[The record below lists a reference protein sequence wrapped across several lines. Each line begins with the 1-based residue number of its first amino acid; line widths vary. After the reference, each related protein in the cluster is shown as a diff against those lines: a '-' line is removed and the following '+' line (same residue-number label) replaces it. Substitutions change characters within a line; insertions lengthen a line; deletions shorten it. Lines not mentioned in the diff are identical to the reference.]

1 MAGRPVGGKFK
12 LLKDD
17 KKYAAL
23 CLICKK
29 KLANTVKSILSSH
42 CFVSGIAL
50 VFSIIS
56 LGTDQW
62 VLAEGK
68 FETNDGPSKI
78 NYGLFSGT
86 YKQNL
91 GGIFY
96 YEIYATCL
104 GSKNVCAYLCTSTK
118 EERKK
123 ELQALYNNVPTP
135 FRCPNVPRA
144 NQFQIQPEMKNVKQ
158 DNRTFLN
165 FGLHLSTMIFLVIS
179 AFSGLVATVLSIW
192 NTAGNP
198 IITIFSIYGVFACNI
213 IALVFS
219 TLTLIMWG
227 TLFAAYIIHNVGIYY
242 TITGDLQMYGS
253 TTLGYSYWL
262 NIPSTCL
269 YGTSIILLYLR
280 QYFINQEPQIK
291 IHASLSQKDAEI
303 GKDNFCFLGYYKN
316 YKEKINKF
324 EVRDSDVY
332 LVAHP
337 KTGTTW
343 AQEMIW
349 LIVND
354 LNYETAQENILKRF
368 PSIEYGAHYEN
379 ETGLYDIDYMTYL
392 NEMPSPRCIRSHLH
406 WSLLPEQIK
415 NGIKKPKIISVIRK
429 VEDVCVSYYY
439 HCKLL
444 EGYIGT
450 FEEFCKL
457 FLAGRT
463 IYGPFWKSV
472 LSVWEQRHR
481 FNILFLKYS
490 DMKKDLVGVIKT
502 VANYLERDLSEDA
515 IQELSKHLSFDSMKN
530 NSNVNF
536 VPGFVR
542 QGNIGG
548 YRSEMSEAQ
557 IKEFKK
563 WTAENTKGTDF
574 EIQ

>member
-1 MAGRPVGGKFK
+1 M
-12 LLKDD
+12 D
-17 KKYAAL
+17 
-23 CLICKK
+23 
-29 KLANTVKSILSSH
+29 
-42 CFVSGIAL
+42 
-50 VFSIIS
+50 
-56 LGTDQW
+56 
-62 VLAEGK
+62 
-68 FETNDGPSKI
+68 
-78 NYGLFSGT
+78 
-86 YKQNL
+86 
-91 GGIFY
+91 
-96 YEIYATCL
+96 
-104 GSKNVCAYLCTSTK
+104 
-118 EERKK
+118 
-123 ELQALYNNVPTP
+123 
-135 FRCPNVPRA
+135 
-144 NQFQIQPEMKNVKQ
+144 
-158 DNRTFLN
+158 
-165 FGLHLSTMIFLVIS
+165 
-179 AFSGLVATVLSIW
+179 
-192 NTAGNP
+192 
-198 IITIFSIYGVFACNI
+198 
-213 IALVFS
+213 
-219 TLTLIMWG
+219 
-227 TLFAAYIIHNVGIYY
+227 
-242 TITGDLQMYGS
+242 
-253 TTLGYSYWL
+253 L
-262 NIPSTCL
+262 NIKDIKNTNEIDS
-269 YGTSIILLYLR
+269 LLNKSYSGVLHSG
-280 QYFINQEPQIK
+280 FI
-291 IHASLSQKDAEI
+291 EI

-536 VPGFVR
+536 VPGWEFVSEVWSLQSALSYKLSYSYGSNFKHFYEDVIR
-542 QGNIGG
+542 AVA
-548 YRSEMSEAQ
+548 EMSEDAKINIYNILDRLSKKSDDVCCMLEVLFFMSEKVLFDVQ
-557 IKEFKK
+557 LERRIQKQEIQFIKKMWMMYAEQHWTKAIDLKLAVERLYKNLGALEFDADHEAIYVMDLTPFNNVNNYEINTKLEGNY
-563 WTAENTKGTDF
+563 AENS
-574 EIQ
+574 